1 MQWLQG
7 PPLGPP
13 AGPCFL
19 SDFTKFQLS
28 WSPAK
33 DEHETED
40 DDGDE
45 AGSTSSWEAGGSIH
59 PDSMIMKH
67 SEEWE

>member
-1 MQWLQG
+1 MMRMMMLKVMMQDYH
-7 PPLGPP
+7 
-13 AGPCFL
+13 FE
-19 SDFTKFQLS
+19 D
-28 WSPAK
+28 
-33 DEHETED
+33 DEVDKVED

-67 SEEWE
+67 SEE